1 MLRRTTVAAAALLAA
16 GALLLS
22 ACTGSSS
29 ASPSSTGGVADPDAS
44 IAVRL
49 VAEPGNLDIR
59 ETAGAALDQILI
71 DNVYQ
76 GLVSRTPDQ
85 EIVDTLASS
94 HSVSADG
101 LTYTFTLREG
111 VTFHNGEP
119 LTPADVVWSLQQ
131 VKDNAAFRDSER
143 LARVSSIAA
152 NGQDIVLT
160 LSEPDSTLL
169 WNLTGRAGLVLKEG
183 DTTDRKTKANGT
195 GPYVLADWK
204 QGDSITLKRND
215 AYWGEKA
222 KAAEVVLDFI
232 PDAQAALSGAL
243 AGELDVLTGFDANL
257 KDQVEANGDF
267 ALVLG
272 KSTDKGVL
280 AMNSTKGPL
289 ADKRVRQAIRQA
301 IDKKSIV
308 EALGA
313 GQTLYGPIPELDP
326 GYEDL
331 ESSAPFDPSAAKK
344 LLAEAGA
351 EDITLNLTIPS
362 FYGSTVSQILV
373 SNLHDVG
380 ITLKVDNVEFPTWIS
395 DVYTNKDYELSFV
408 LHTEARDFEN
418 WANPDYYYTY
428 DNPTVQDLYAQS
440 TRATDPDKA
449 ADLLKQAAKIVADD
463 QAADWLYNGASVL
476 AIGTDV
482 TGFPSVNVNE
492 RMNLAD
498 LAKTKS

>member
-131 VKDNAAFRDSER
+131 VKDNASYRDAER
-143 LARVSSIAA
+143 LARVSTLAA

-183 DTTDRKTKANGT
+183 DTTDRKTTANGT
-195 GPYVLADWK
+195 GPYALADWK
-204 QGDSITLKRND
+204 QG
-215 AYWGEKA
+215 E
-222 KAAEVVLDFI
+222 
-232 PDAQAALSGAL
+232 
-243 AGELDVLTGFDANL
+243 DVIIG
-257 KDQVEANGDF
+257 
-267 ALVLG
+267 
-272 KSTDKGVL
+272 
-280 AMNSTKGPL
+280 
-289 ADKRVRQAIRQA
+289 
-301 IDKKSIV
+301 
-308 EALGA
+308 
-313 GQTLYGPIPELDP
+313 
-326 GYEDL
+326 
-331 ESSAPFDPSAAKK
+331 
-344 LLAEAGA
+344 
-351 EDITLNLTIPS
+351 
-362 FYGSTVSQILV
+362 GSVS
-373 SNLHDVG
+373 D
-380 ITLKVDNVEFPTWIS
+380 E
-395 DVYTNKDYELSFV
+395 
-408 LHTEARDFEN
+408 EARTIYPGG
-418 WANPDYYYTY
+418 W
-428 DNPTVQDLYAQS
+428 
-440 TRATDPDKA
+440 KA
-449 ADLLKQAAKIVADD
+449 PKPYIRIVP
-463 QAADWLYNGASVL
+463 Q
-476 AIGTDV
+476 
-482 TGFPSVNVNE
+482 PQ
-492 RMNLAD
+492 
-498 LAKTKS
+498 